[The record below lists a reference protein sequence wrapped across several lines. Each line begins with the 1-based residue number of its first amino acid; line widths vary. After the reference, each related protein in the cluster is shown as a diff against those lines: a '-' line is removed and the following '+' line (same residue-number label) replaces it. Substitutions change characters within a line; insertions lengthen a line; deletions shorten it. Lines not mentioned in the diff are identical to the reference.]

1 MGVPRQ
7 DIRFL
12 PVNRRR
18 MLSLAIVGATGVA
31 LAACGG
37 SLSQGGAPASSTASS
52 QPRATSAG
60 GTGKAKVT
68 FLAQSG
74 KASEDR
80 YNPMIDKYRQA
91 GSGDVDVIWG
101 GASATEI
108 QQKLLTMIAGGTP
121 PDVFWTHTYINGG
134 LAKRGVPAD
143 LTPFMNGDASFKVDD
158 YYPAAMHDFAFGGK
172 QYALPRET
180 TSTILLY
187 NKSLFDQAGIEP
199 PSADWGWDDLVKA
212 AQTLTKGDG
221 ASKQFGIAGFQQKGY
236 AYYAFIRVWHEG
248 GDVVNADRTIY
259 TLDQE
264 PGVRA
269 IQWIADL
276 VHTYKVHA
284 SSADLGGLG
293 VDEIFNTGRIAMMPS
308 ISVYSTYQKASF
320 EWDIQHLPKSPQ
332 GKQITRNASAGHSVV
347 AQSKALDAAWAFVRY
362 LASKDVFE
370 FMAKQGLLIPAH
382 KAVAE
387 EIIGQSNGKPKG
399 VKIGLDALGYARPEP
414 VVGDW
419 IGVHSEIATALE
431 GILGPSQKPVKETLS
446 SIASRVNDLIKKEP
460 QG

>member
-18 MLSLAIVGATGVA
+18 MLSLAIVGATGVV

-60 GTGKAKVT
+60 GAGKAKVT

-80 YNPMIDKYRQA
+80 YNPMIDKYRQE

-134 LAKRGVPAD
+134 LAKRGVPMD
-143 LTPFMNGDASFKVDD
+143 LTAFIQGDASFKTDE

-187 NKSLFDQAGIEP
+187 NKTLFDQAGI
-199 PSADWGWDDLVKA
+199 A
-212 AQTLTKGDG
+212 
-221 ASKQFGIAGFQQKGY
+221 
-236 AYYAFIRVWHEG
+236 
-248 GDVVNADRTIY
+248 
-259 TLDQE
+259 
-264 PGVRA
+264 
-269 IQWIADL
+269 
-276 VHTYKVHA
+276 
-284 SSADLGGLG
+284 
-293 VDEIFNTGRIAMMPS
+293 
-308 ISVYSTYQKASF
+308 
-320 EWDIQHLPKSPQ
+320 
-332 GKQITRNASAGHSVV
+332 
-347 AQSKALDAAWAFVRY
+347 
-362 LASKDVFE
+362 
-370 FMAKQGLLIPAH
+370 
-382 KAVAE
+382 
-387 EIIGQSNGKPKG
+387 
-399 VKIGLDALGYARPEP
+399 
-414 VVGDW
+414 
-419 IGVHSEIATALE
+419 
-431 GILGPSQKPVKETLS
+431 
-446 SIASRVNDLIKKEP
+446 
-460 QG
+460 